1 MDAGFFGAR
10 RLSRD
15 TGFRGEDVIDD
26 AVDKSMD
33 LEAETSKASFSTR
46 SVPEGGPPRP
56 GTAISE
62 PLTDFAA
69 QAFSS
74 REKTGAP

>member
-1 MDAGFFGAR
+1 M
-10 RLSRD
+10 
-15 TGFRGEDVIDD
+15 GEDVIDD

-62 PLTDFAA
+62 PLTDLEILT
-69 QAFSS
+69 
-74 REKTGAP
+74 REIHPGGKTEE